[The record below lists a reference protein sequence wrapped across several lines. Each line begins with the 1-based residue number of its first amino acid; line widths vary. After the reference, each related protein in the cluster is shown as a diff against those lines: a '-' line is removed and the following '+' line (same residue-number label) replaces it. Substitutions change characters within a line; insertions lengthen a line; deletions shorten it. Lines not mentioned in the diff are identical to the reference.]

1 MIFLLIL
8 FLESQRHIISTV
20 RKDLVVSLHS
30 RFLLFLFFYFPSP
43 FSLSFFVHFFAF
55 VFFVHKGMVD
65 YQHVLSVH
73 ADVAR
78 RKKRNWADMEPQ
90 FGYPST
96 FMV

>member
-8 FLESQRHIISTV
+8 FLESQRHITSTV

-30 RFLLFLFFYFPSP
+30 RFLLFPFFIFPHHFLYHFLFISSP
-43 FSLSFFVHFFAF
+43 

-90 FGYPST
+90 FG
-96 FMV
+96 